1 MGVGTNLRRF
11 RSKTKLSQQE
21 VADKMGVIK
30 NTYMSWESED
40 ADVKSKYIPQ
50 LAELFEVEIKDLFTE
65 DNKGIKFINVENN
78 DSATG
83 HIIIN
88 ITDKETAEVFSKQMT
103 ELFKFLKKVIFRH
116 SF

>member
-11 RSKTKLSQQE
+11 RSKTKLSQQD
-21 VADKMGVIK
+21 VADKMGVSK

-40 ADVKSKYIPQ
+40 ADVKSKYIPL
-50 LAELFEVEIKDLFTE
+50 LAELFEVEIKDLFT
-65 DNKGIKFINVENN
+65 DDIKGIKFINVENN

-88 ITDKETAEVFSKQMT
+88 ITDKDTAEVFSKQMV
-103 ELFKFLKKVIFRH
+103 ELFKFLKK
-116 SF
+116 

>member
-21 VADKMGVIK
+21 VADKMGVSK

-40 ADVKSKYIPQ
+40 SADVKSKYIPQ

-103 ELFKFLKKVIFRH
+103 ELFKFLKK
-116 SF
+116 